1 MIVATV
7 MAFQRS
13 RANLDPIMSS
23 HIPPPP
29 LESTLAFLMIGI
41 LYVIFKLPILLHC
54 IKSSVGAGTLGDYML
69 WAREKDTKYRR
80 RKHSSVSSIA
90 PAQDLVI
97 FPLHFFIQ
105 PFHSMSFY
113 QMHKRL
119 VALLDVAK
127 SPLTL
132 GIQNQPFPLVRSLPA
147 PNWKGKEKLGK

>member
-7 MAFQRS
+7 MAFRRS
-13 RANLDPIMSS
+13 RANLDPSMSS
-23 HIPPPP
+23 HIPLPH

-54 IKSSVGAGTLGDYML
+54 IKSSAGAGTLGDCVL
-69 WAREKDTKYRR
+69 WARGKGTKHRR
-80 RKHSSVSSIA
+80 RKHSSVPSTA
-90 PAQDLVI
+90 PAQDLVL

-105 PFHSMSFY
+105 PFHSVSFY

-147 PNWKGKEKLGK
+147 PN